1 MDGQTI
7 PLETVVRFALRL
19 GVIFALIFLI
29 AVLTP
34 WMAKKIDAWIARY
47 RKGHDPKRDPN
58 YTVRS
63 RDAHGFPEVYISGYG
78 SEAVNKLV
86 LWSAK
91 PIR

>member
-7 PLETVVRFALRL
+7 PVETVVRFALRL

-58 YTVRS
+58 YGFRS
-63 RDAHGFPEVYISGYG
+63 IYELPPKQDEQPPQQDNNQKGNDSNG
-78 SEAVNKLV
+78 
-86 LWSAK
+86 
-91 PIR
+91 